1 MRKIKTFFAAILVA
15 IIFSAPVSAQY
26 QVVFADPGLGQFSLT
41 NVNGSSVSTIVA
53 GQTYVLKLRVF
64 NADPVKAVPPSTVY
78 VRIGLG
84 TKFQFDP
91 TYNVATSPYNNY
103 FTFYAMNMGVQ
114 DEFFCLV
121 NNLPAGF
128 DGELSF
134 RIKAKTTLGTST
146 VSGNCL
152 IYNASSTYVLSDY
165 NPGNN
170 TSSVPY
176 TVLAQ

>member
-1 MRKIKTFFAAILVA
+1 MKNYIKILLVATALLFFAPAK
-15 IIFSAPVSAQY
+15 AQF

-41 NVNGSSVSTIVA
+41 NVNGSSTNTIVA
-53 GQTYVLKLRVF
+53 GQSYVLKLRVL
-64 NADPVKAVPPSTVY
+64 NNDAVKAIPGGTTY

-91 TYNVATSPYNNY
+91 TYNVALSPYQNY
-103 FTFYAMNMGVQ
+103 FTYYAFNMGVQ

-121 NNLPAGF
+121 NNLPPGF

-134 RIKAKTTLGTST
+134 RIKAKTTPGTST
-146 VSGNCL
+146 VSANFL
-152 IYNASSTYVLSDY
+152 VYNASPTYVLSDY

-170 TSSVPY
+170 TASVPY
-176 TVLAQ
+176 TVTQ